1 MDSSSSTHS
10 MTPPPPPPPPPPPSF
25 SQFHHQATLPPHYC
39 QDCLSSPSPP
49 PTIITEQAQVHA
61 TPGLTTPQPHIE
73 HCSCGLT
80 FSVVQGQQEQLGTSL
95 MSSRF
100 STLERQS
107 YGYQVD
113 QVSSCQHH
121 HHHQQ
126 QNAQYHQVQGSQD
139 AHAQTDFSYAQ
150 R

>member
-1 MDSSSSTHS
+1 
-10 MTPPPPPPPPPPPSF
+10 MTPPPPPPPPPPASSY
-25 SQFHHQATLPPHYC
+25 SQFHQQVAGAPHYC

-61 TPGLTTPQPHIE
+61 MPGLTAPQSQSQTLSHIE
-73 HCSCGLT
+73 HCSCGLS
-80 FSVVQGQQEQLGTSL
+80 FSVGQDQQEQLGPRL
-95 MSSRF
+95 LASRF

-107 YGYQVD
+107 QGFQVE
-113 QVSSCQHH
+113 QVSGCQHH
-121 HHHQQ
+121 YHHQQ
-126 QNAQYHQVQGSQD
+126 SALYHHPQGSQD